1 MSTSKS
7 TELSTLVRQR
17 GNIRGR
23 LTTQTQYINT
33 LKLVDFSSLSNAQ
46 VIEIK
51 LHLKKC
57 ETLYKDFETFQD
69 KIELLCDES
78 EIQEQ
83 INTRSTI
90 ENQFITAIST
100 LQDILE
106 KLNPVNVKSQLPSQ
120 SNESSVKLPTIKLP
134 VFDGSYLKWLEF
146 RDTYLSL
153 IHENASIQDI
163 NKFHYLRASL
173 EGSASEVIKSLEFT
187 SINYKIAWDLLC
199 ARYDNK
205 RVLINSHLK
214 SLHLINP
221 ITTESHKALRNLLD
235 HVNKNMRALKALG
248 IPTEYWDVHIIFIIT
263 MKLDATTNMKWEEY
277 LSNCSDNPT
286 LDQFYTFIRN
296 RADVLENAVSRTTNH
311 SESSSNSNSNNHN
324 KKFWN
329 NNNSVSKNNKSF
341 DNLKISSPVASGETV
356 CDFVCL
362 CCNKQG
368 HRIYDCPK
376 FKDMDVPHRVTEVK
390 RLKVCHNCLR
400 EGHNFQNCRLK
411 SMCRH
416 CKYSHNTLLH
426 LNKNDKHLENINST
440 VASQS
445 QTLPPVTLSG
455 ISNSSQVLLCTAV
468 VSVKN
473 MINNET
479 YPVRA
484 LLDSGSQSSFVT
496 DNLKRKLNLPVHNI
510 EPLRVSGINNVA
522 FSISERVTLGIESRN
537 KNFSTMITCLVV
549 PKVTGTLPNSPVNIL
564 ELDLPPNI
572 ELADPY
578 FYCPAEVDLLLGAD
592 IFWDLVGFK
601 RITLG
606 VGRPVL
612 QESQLGWLVSGPVG
626 IYKPGHVICNYT
638 HNINDN
644 LQKFWEIEELNL
656 KINIG
661 TPEERLCESHFQEN
675 VKRLSNGRFSV
686 KMPLKEIPEEALGD
700 SFI

>member
-1 MSTSKS
+1 M
-7 TELSTLVRQR
+7 
-17 GNIRGR
+17 IR
-23 LTTQTQYINT
+23 
-33 LKLVDFSSLSNAQ
+33 
-46 VIEIK
+46 
-51 LHLKKC
+51 KC

-311 SESSSNSNSNNHN
+311 SESS
-324 KKFWN
+324 
-329 NNNSVSKNNKSF
+329 
-341 DNLKISSPVASGETV
+341 I
-356 CDFVCL
+356 
-362 CCNKQG
+362 
-368 HRIYDCPK
+368 
-376 FKDMDVPHRVTEVK
+376 
-390 RLKVCHNCLR
+390 
-400 EGHNFQNCRLK
+400 
-411 SMCRH
+411 
-416 CKYSHNTLLH
+416 
-426 LNKNDKHLENINST
+426 
-440 VASQS
+440 ASQS

-700 SFI
+700 SFYLAKKRFYL